1 MQLIMMITNN
11 SGSGAMGNNLLI
23 TFASWEDR
31 FRLGTDRNLKK
42 FETQKTLVFYF
53 NSYSERTEE
62 NRNTVEEICKGKDIE
77 YVSKRLDV
85 NKPAENWSSLLESVD
100 DAIQDK
106 ERVLVDISTMPREI
120 IWYVLWQIEQSSATR
135 RYIYYSPESYG
146 HDWLSRDPQPP
157 RLVYKLSG
165 IASPAAKTAL
175 LVAVGFDWQ
184 RVKRLI
190 NWYEPAKLMI
200 GLQSK
205 SQFEQNNTKKE
216 EYRDILEKE
225 NDGCEIFDLD
235 AFAED
240 RGMGTIQEKLDKV
253 DSSYNVIM
261 SSLGPKLTAI
271 SLYKLQRQR
280 QERGLVYAPSNQFSH
295 EYSSGIG
302 ECFEGNL

>member
-1 MQLIMMITNN
+1 MKLIKMITNS
-11 SGSGAMGNNLLI
+11 SGFGAMGNNLLI
-23 TFASWEDR
+23 AFASWEDR
-31 FRLGTDRNLKK
+31 FRLGTDRNLEN
-42 FETQKTLVFYF
+42 FEPQKALVFYF

-85 NKPAENWSSLLESVD
+85 NTPAENWSLLLESVD

-120 IWYVLWQIEQSSATR
+120 IWYVLWQIEQSSVAG

-157 RLVYKLSG
+157 RLAYKLSG
-165 IASPAAKTAL
+165 LASPAAKTAL
-175 LVAVGFDWQ
+175 LVAVGFDLQ

-190 NWYEPAKLMI
+190 NWYEPSKLMI
-200 GLQSK
+200 GIQSK
-205 SQFEQNNTKKE
+205 SQFEQNSTKKE
-216 EYRDILEKE
+216 EYRNILEKE
-225 NDGCEIFDLD
+225 NDCEIFDLD

-240 RGMGTIQEKLDKV
+240 RGMGTIQEKLKMI
-253 DSSYNVIM
+253 DSSHNVIM

-271 SLYKLQRQR
+271 SLYKLQRQQ